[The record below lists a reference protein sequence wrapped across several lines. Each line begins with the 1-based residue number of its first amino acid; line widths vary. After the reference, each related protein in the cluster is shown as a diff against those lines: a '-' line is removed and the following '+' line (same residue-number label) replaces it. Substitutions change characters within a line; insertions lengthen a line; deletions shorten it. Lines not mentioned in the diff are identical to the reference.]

1 LEGEA
6 GPFGV
11 LSDLVTQPEVDDE
24 EQVMREIDGLVERIK
39 SLLMR
44 MPVERR
50 RWTTLRVTQEI
61 SRAMQQEAVEG
72 TG

>member
-1 LEGEA
+1 L
-6 GPFGV
+6 
-11 LSDLVTQPEVDDE
+11 
-24 EQVMREIDGLVERIK
+24 
-39 SLLMR
+39 
-44 MPVERR
+44 ERR